1 MQLRQNIIK
10 VIFGICVLL
19 FLQGCL
25 NVNLKSV
32 LPNQTY
38 YSLDTTSVTQQ
49 CAKKTNTFA
58 LNVSVLSPYDSKDIL
73 LYNSKQEIKTLDNY
87 KWIDLPKNM
96 IRNAFIK
103 TAANQCLQIEQNP
116 LLSQRL
122 NMVRINVYDLYVL
135 NDGQTNKAHI
145 YMTYEVLGH
154 DMRRIKEGD
163 MQTDS
168 TNDNPA
174 IAMQSAMNEALQK
187 IAQELKK

>member
-1 MQLRQNIIK
+1 MLLQRKIIW
-10 VIFGICVLL
+10 VILGIYVIL

-38 YSLDTTSVTQQ
+38 YSLDTTSVTQK
-49 CAKKTNTFA
+49 CAKKANVFA

-73 LYNSKQEIKTLDNY
+73 LYNSKQEIKMLDNY

-103 TAANQCLQIEQNP
+103 TAANKCLQIEQNP

-122 NMVRINVYDLYVL
+122 NIVRINVYDLYVL
-135 NDGQTNKAHI
+135 NDGQINKAHV
-145 YMTYEVLGH
+145 YMTYEVVGH
-154 DMRRIKEGD
+154 DMRLISEGD
-163 MQTDS
+163 IQTDS
-168 TNDNPA
+168 INDNSA
-174 IAMQSAMNEALQK
+174 IALQKAINEALQK
-187 IAQELKK
+187 IVSEIKK

>member
-1 MQLRQNIIK
+1 MSFRYIIK
-10 VIFGICVLL
+10 VVYGVFVIL

-25 NVNLKSV
+25 NINLKSV

-49 CAKKTNTFA
+49 CVKKANTFA

-73 LYNSKQEIKTLDNY
+73 LYNEKQEIKVLDNY

-96 IRNAFIK
+96 IRNSFIK

-122 NMVRINVYDLYVL
+122 NIVRINVYDLYVL
-135 NDGQTNKAHI
+135 NDGNTNKAYI
-145 YMTYEVLGH
+145 YMTYEVVGH
-154 DMRRIKEGD
+154 DMSRIKEGD
-163 MQTDS
+163 VKTDFVS
-168 TNDNPA
+168 DNPA
-174 IAMQSAMNEALQK
+174 VALQNAINKALQK
-187 IAQELKK
+187 VVLDIKK

>member
-1 MQLRQNIIK
+1 MSFRYIIK
-10 VIFGICVLL
+10 VVYVVFVIL

-25 NVNLKSV
+25 NINLKSV

-49 CAKKTNTFA
+49 CVKKANTFA

-73 LYNSKQEIKTLDNY
+73 LYNEKQEIKVLDNY

-96 IRNAFIK
+96 IRNSFIK

-122 NMVRINVYDLYVL
+122 NIVRINVYDLYVL
-135 NDGQTNKAHI
+135 NDGNTNKAYI
-145 YMTYEVLGH
+145 YMTYEVVGH
-154 DMRRIKEGD
+154 DMSRIKEGD
-163 MQTDS
+163 VKTDS
-168 TNDNPA
+168 VSDNPA
-174 IAMQSAMNEALQK
+174 VALQNAINKALQK
-187 IAQELKK
+187 VVLDIKK